1 MLWPF
6 YSLQRNWGIR
16 DSLTHSNTDVIAKKD
31 SNNAILTDES
41 INELK
46 KQKCNICA
54 SNIF

>member
-1 MLWPF
+1 VLWPF